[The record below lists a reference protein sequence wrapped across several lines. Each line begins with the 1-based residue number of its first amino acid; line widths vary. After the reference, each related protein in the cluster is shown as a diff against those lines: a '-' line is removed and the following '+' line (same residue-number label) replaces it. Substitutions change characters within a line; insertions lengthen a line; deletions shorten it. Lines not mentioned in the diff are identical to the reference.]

1 MSHPVGRSCAVRIA
15 GCLFGAAIA
24 APAVAQVYAGQSAGG
39 TVVLSDFRSAEAPS
53 VLIDAPRDD
62 ARAIAP
68 TPAPAA
74 DIRTIVREIAAS
86 EQVSAQLL
94 EAVIA
99 VDSDG
104 SIERDRHR
112 LAEGKTAMQYL
123 PNRLSIG
130 RELAL
135 IGVVSGASHDQS
147 GGLGQINQALI
158 QLDQVTQ
165 SNAALVE
172 QSAAATA
179 SLREQAANLAEAVRV
194 FRLEDAAVAA

>member
-1 MSHPVGRSCAVRIA
+1 MSHPVRRSCAVRIA

-24 APAVAQVYAGQSAGG
+24 APAVAQVYAGQSAGD
-39 TVVLSDFRSAEAPS
+39 TVVLSDFRRAEAPS

-68 TPAPAA
+68 APPA
-74 DIRTIVREIAAS
+74 DIRTIVREIAAR

-94 EAVIA
+94 EAVIT

-123 PNRLSIG
+123 LNRLSIG
-130 RELAL
+130 PL

-147 GGLGQINQALI
+147 GGFGQINQALI
-158 QLDQVTQ
+158 RLDRVTQ

-179 SLREQAANLAEAVRV
+179 SLREQAASLAEAVRA